1 MSAREDCVRDMEG
14 ECVADPD
21 VVDRLVEALRP
32 LVDSNVAYLEK
43 LEGQDLL
50 GKGRP
55 FHTNPED
62 RRPISLVNQIT
73 RLASRATGF
82 SLERAQD
89 LSVAVLTDVNMHTE
103 AREVLQIL
111 RKRNPQSRTLMEW
124 HLE

>member
-1 MSAREDCVRDMEG
+1 MSARQDCVRDMEG

-21 VVDRLVEALRP
+21 AIDRLVDALRP

-43 LEGQDLL
+43 LEGQDIL
-50 GKGRP
+50 GKP
-55 FHTNPED
+55 FHTDIED

-89 LSVAVLTDVNMHTE
+89 LAVAVLNKDVGDNSYVS
-103 AREVLQIL
+103 RDLQ
-111 RKRNPQSRTLMEW
+111 RQ
-124 HLE
+124 